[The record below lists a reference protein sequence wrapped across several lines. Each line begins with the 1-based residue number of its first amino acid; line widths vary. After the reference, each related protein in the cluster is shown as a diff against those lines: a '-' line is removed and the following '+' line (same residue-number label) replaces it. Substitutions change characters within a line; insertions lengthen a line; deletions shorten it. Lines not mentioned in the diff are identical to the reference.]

1 MKWFIIVLMTTQLN
15 SGNPETPL
23 WIPYLQFDAY
33 EKCMTYARNNQIL
46 LFRKSVEAYQGSI
59 LPTQL
64 NCVNQDTMNSLGQM
78 VGKNKNETDI

>member
-15 SGNPETPL
+15 SGKPETPL

-59 LPTQL
+59 LPTNLKCIDQNL
-64 NCVNQDTMNSLGQM
+64 MNELGKIHR
-78 VGKNKNETDI
+78 KNNNETDI